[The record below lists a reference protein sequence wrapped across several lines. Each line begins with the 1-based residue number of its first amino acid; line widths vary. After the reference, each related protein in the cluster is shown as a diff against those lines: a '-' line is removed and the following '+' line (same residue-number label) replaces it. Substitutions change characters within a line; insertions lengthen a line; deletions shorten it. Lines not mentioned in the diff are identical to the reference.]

1 MPLEFKKRFKEN
13 LKLIPVYIED
23 NSSTSD
29 EYFGIKEFPSF
40 FGRGKNAIRIKPS
53 RFTLKANSQI
63 YIEILDINGESIYY
77 EIPDYE
83 PGDLSRYISAWVYGE
98 RDDSYNTPNG
108 VGEIILCGIAERTAI
123 GGDIPEEFKNVLNIR
138 WRRRFSISRDVR
150 TESPI
155 VFFNQN
161 AAPTITVSE
170 SLAFY
175 KEIPAETS
183 LQLVTQSINQTIV
196 YSSDFSGQNV
206 FLETPSYQLNQN
218 SVGGQIKINLQNVS
232 LTPQLTSAEI
242 SAGMLKPLSYTASI
256 QSFLTSRKFRVD
268 RPLTASAITKTES
281 LQKTFTAFSTGSF
294 ILETINTGSATTF
307 SQSLAHITV
316 KNINPLVGN
325 IDKINVYIKSKATG
339 DATTEYQLIGTKLI
353 NESITGS
360 LTDIYSDTKTNL
372 TESTYTFIFNPPNK
386 NTANDIKVEYLN
398 SLNDFANYESV
409 LYNHY
414 FQGYNAQSTGGGD
427 ITELSQSLSSLSD
440 IVIDVSGSLIT
451 TNSKL
456 TSVSSSL
463 ITTDSKLTSVS
474 SSLITTDSKLTSVSS
489 SLITTNS
496 KLTSVSSSF
505 IDVSSSLITTNSKLT
520 SVSSSLVTTNS
531 ALTSVSSS
539 LLIVATQTTEITN
552 VIKDIGDS
560 RLGLNLT
567 GVVWTDTTP
576 PTTQTLVEENQNDWI
591 AGTTPIIR
599 NPNRNGLALNGVL
612 ADPDG
617 FLQIRLQ
624 QDLTGASGIE
634 DAIIFLPYY
643 SSSYTS

>member
-170 SLAFY
+170 SLSFY

-268 RPLTASAITKTES
+268 RPLTASVITKTES

-353 NESITGS
+353 NEPITGS

-440 IVIDVSGSLIT
+440 IVIDVS
-451 TNSKL
+451 
-456 TSVSSSL
+456 
-463 ITTDSKLTSVS
+463 
-474 SSLITTDSKLTSVSS
+474 S

-496 KLTSVSSSF
+496 E
-505 IDVSSSLITTNSKLT
+505 LT

-531 ALTSVSSS
+531 TLTSVSSS
-539 LLIVATQTTEITN
+539 LVTTTTTANSAYTLSTNISDVITETEY
-552 VIKDIGDS
+552 D
-560 RLGLNLT
+560 RLGLDLT
-567 GVVWTDTTP
+567 GTIWGGTTP
-576 PTTQTLVEENQNDWI
+576 PVPETLNDQNKTDWTNGDI
-591 AGTTPIIR
+591 PIIR
-599 NPNRNGLALNGVL
+599 NPNRSELDVVGIL

-617 FLQIRLQ
+617 YLQIKLKN
-624 QDLTGASGIE
+624 DYSGGSGIE

>member
-123 GGDIPEEFKNVLNIR
+123 GGDIPEEFKNVLNVR

-170 SLAFY
+170 SLSFY

-206 FLETPSYQLNQN
+206 FLETPLYQLNQN

-268 RPLTASAITKTES
+268 RPLTASVITKTES

-339 DATTEYQLIGTKLI
+339 GATTEYQLIGTKLI

-372 TESTYTFIFNPPNK
+372 TESTYAFIFNPPNK
-386 NTANDIKVEYLN
+386 NTATDIKVEYLN

-440 IVIDVSGSLIT
+440 IVIDVSSSLIT
-451 TNSKL
+451 TNSGL
-456 TSVSSSL
+456 ASVGS
-463 ITTDSKLTSVS
+463 I
-474 SSLITTDSKLTSVSS
+474 LTSVSS

-496 KLTSVSSSF
+496 E
-505 IDVSSSLITTNSKLT
+505 LT
-520 SVSSSLVTTNS
+520 SVSSSLVVTT
-531 ALTSVSSS
+531 
-539 LLIVATQTTEITN
+539 ATANTAYTLSTNISDVITETEN
-552 VIKDIGDS
+552 D
-560 RLGLNLT
+560 RLGLDLT
-567 GVVWTDTTP
+567 GAIWGGTSS
-576 PTTQTLVEENQNDWI
+576 PTSQNLLEEEKASWG
-591 AGTTPIIR
+591 AGEIPIIR
-599 NPNRNGLALNGVL
+599 NPNRDGLALNGVL

-617 FLQIRLQ
+617 YLQIKLKN
-624 QDLTGASGIE
+624 DYSGGSGIE